1 MINSGIQ
8 NSFIVVRTKAMEI
21 SNEYTNGE
29 LVIAVAQSAE
39 ALSVELVYEFVTNV
53 NSIIA
58 SCVLY
63 KHKRCN

>member
-1 MINSGIQ
+1 
-8 NSFIVVRTKAMEI
+8 MEI